1 MTKPGILFVD
11 DEQNILDSFQLS
23 LRSIRNEW
31 DLAFVP
37 SAVEALK
44 LMETES
50 IDVIVSDMRMPGMDG
65 AQLLAEVAQRSPE
78 TVRMILS
85 GYSDQASVMRTVKL
99 AHQYLSKPC
108 PVEELKSAINKALR
122 LRGVI
127 CSGALKQFISRI
139 ESLPPLPQL
148 YQQLMGELQNDKS
161 SLQRI
166 GNIIAQDVAMTS
178 SILRMVNSAFF
189 GLPTHVSSLHHAV
202 KLLGVETIRVLVLSI
217 GLFSYAGKFSFADF
231 SLERLWAHSTRVSC
245 FCRTITEVEGQN
257 AVVRDDCFIAGM
269 LHDLGKLVLATT
281 MTKDYREVLARV
293 QGGGLRLHVA
303 EREAF
308 GVSHAEVGA
317 YLLSLWGFKDSITE
331 AVCWHHEPQ
340 RITSAGFSP
349 LLVVAAANHF
359 DHDLVRIN
367 TDREWRADE
376 IPNTAIENHVTRLL
390 EWRNMCENVLV
401 EDHCYDKKNSLC

>member
-1 MTKPGILFVD
+1 MTKPMILFID
-11 DEQNILDSFQLS
+11 DEQHIMDGIQLLLRP
-23 LRSIRNEW
+23 LRSQW
-31 DLAFVP
+31 DMSFAT
-37 SAVEALK
+37 SGAEALK

-50 IDVIVSDMRMPGMDG
+50 FDVVMSDMRMPGMDG
-65 AQLLAEVAQRSPE
+65 AQLLAEVAQHSPE

-85 GYSDQASVMRTVKL
+85 GYSDQANVMRTVKL

-108 PVEELKSAINKALR
+108 PAEELKGAISKALR
-122 LRGVI
+122 LRGII
-127 CSGALKQFISRI
+127 CSGALKQLISRI

-148 YQQLMGELQNDKS
+148 YEQLVEELRDGKS

-166 GNIIAQDVAMTS
+166 GDIISQDVAMTS

-189 GLPTHVSSLHHAV
+189 GPPTHVSSPLHAV

-217 GLFSYAGKFSFADF
+217 GLFSYAGKFSFTDF
-231 SLERLWAHSTRVSC
+231 SLERLWAHSKRVSC
-245 FCRTITEVEGQN
+245 FCRTIAEAEGQN
-257 AVVRDDCFIAGM
+257 AVVRDECFIAGM

-281 MTKDYREVLARV
+281 MPEEYRKVLTRV
-293 QGGGLRLHVA
+293 QGGGVHLHVA

-308 GVSHAEVGA
+308 GVSHAEVCA

-340 RITSAGFSP
+340 HITNAGFSP
-349 LLVVAAANHF
+349 LLVVAVADHF

-367 TDREWRADE
+367 SDREWLADE
-376 IPNTAIENHVTRLL
+376 IPSIPMENHVARLL
-390 EWRNMCENVLV
+390 EWRNLCENVLV
-401 EDHCYDKKNSLC
+401 EDH

>member
-1 MTKPGILFVD
+1 MTKPRILFVD
-11 DEQNILDSFQLS
+11 DEQNIMDGIQLLLRPLRNQWDMSFATS
-23 LRSIRNEW
+23 GT
-31 DLAFVP
+31 
-37 SAVEALK
+37 EALK
-44 LMETES
+44 LMETGPF
-50 IDVIVSDMRMPGMDG
+50 DVVVSDMRMPGMDG
-65 AQLLAEVAQRSPE
+65 AQLLAEVSRRSPE

-108 PVEELKSAINKALR
+108 PAEELKSAINKALR
-122 LRGVI
+122 LREI
-127 CSGALKQFISRI
+127 IRSGPLKQFISRI
-139 ESLPPLPQL
+139 ESLPPLPHL
-148 YQQLMGELQNDKS
+148 YQQLMGELQNDNS

-166 GNIIAQDVAMTS
+166 GDIISQDVAMTS

-217 GLFSYAGKFSFADF
+217 GLFSYAGTFSFANF

-245 FCRTITEVEGQN
+245 FCRTIAEVERQN

-281 MTKDYREVLARV
+281 MPEDYREVLARV

-340 RITSAGFSP
+340 RIISAGFSP
-349 LLVVAAANHF
+349 LLVVAVANHF
-359 DHDLVRIN
+359 DHDLVRLN
-367 TDREWRADE
+367 THREWRADE
-376 IPNTAIENHVTRLL
+376 IPSIPMENHVTRLL
-390 EWRNMCENVLV
+390 EWRKMCEIVLV
-401 EDHCYDKKNSLC
+401 EEH